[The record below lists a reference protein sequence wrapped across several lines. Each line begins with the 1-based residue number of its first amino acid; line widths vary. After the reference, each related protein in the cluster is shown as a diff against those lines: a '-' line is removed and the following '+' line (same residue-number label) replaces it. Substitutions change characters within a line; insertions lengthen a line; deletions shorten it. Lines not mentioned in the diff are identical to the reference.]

1 MFDCIIIGAGPGGLV
16 CTKELLEQGVVNVV
30 CLEQTGD
37 IGGVFANT
45 YDNLVLTSSCTFSMF
60 SDFWIG
66 DGQQHEF
73 WTKEEAIDYWRRYAQ
88 HFGVLDKIRFNSK
101 VVAVIAQDNDA
112 WEVQLA
118 SGETF
123 FSKRIA
129 LAIGNNSIPSYPTW
143 KDLLTEVEYSHSQQY
158 RNAKNFVGKN
168 VLVVGGGE
176 SGSDIALQISQVAN
190 KCWVSLR
197 NSTGWV
203 LPRKRGQYAVD
214 IATHEGIY
222 GLPREYGAY
231 VSKLVC
237 EFELSLNDPVHD
249 AAAQLN
255 QKIKSKN
262 GIWGTYGTKNF
273 SLPKAMVN
281 HGCQVIGEI
290 EKIEKGG
297 RTLMTVDD
305 ETLDDV
311 DAVVF
316 CTGYKNYISF
326 LPEELKQTDPRS
338 LYKQMFNTKYRDKI
352 VWIGFARPGFG
363 SQFPI
368 MEMQARF
375 FSLICTGERNLPS
388 YEQMQKVVFRD
399 QAVYL
404 KQFEHNAERIRSLV
418 DYHRYMS
425 DIADL
430 IKCNPPFRKYFFLH
444 PRLWLRMVYGAT
456 QATQFRLVGPGKKE
470 ALAQQLIMKLPVT
483 KFNYFLKAGLRGRV
497 IYAFKYLL
505 KLLIP
510 FNIGLR
516 RSGSISKKLS

>member
-1 MFDCIIIGAGPGGLV
+1 MFDCIVIGAGPGGLV
-16 CTKELLEQGVVNVV
+16 CTKELLEQGVLNVI
-30 CLEQTGD
+30 CLEQTGN
-37 IGGVFANT
+37 IGGVFNHT

-66 DGQQHEF
+66 DGKQHEF
-73 WTKEEAIDYWRRYAQ
+73 WTKEEAIDYWKRYAQ
-88 HFGVLDKIRFNSK
+88 HFGVLDKIRFYSR
-101 VVAVIAQDNDA
+101 VIAVIPQENQG
-112 WEVQLA
+112 WQVQLA

-123 FSKRIA
+123 IAQRIA
-129 LAIGNNSIPSYPTW
+129 LAIGNNSIPNYPTW
-143 KDLLTEVEYSHSQQY
+143 KDLLTEVEYSHSQEY

-176 SGSDIALQISQVAN
+176 SGSDIALEISRVAN
-190 KCWVSLR
+190 KCWISLR

-203 LPRKRGQYAVD
+203 LPRKRGEYAVD
-214 IATHEGIY
+214 IATHQGIY

-231 VSKLVC
+231 ISKLIC
-237 EFELSLNDPVHD
+237 EFELNINDPVHD
-249 AAAQLN
+249 TAAELN

-273 SLPKAMVN
+273 SLPKAIVH
-281 HGCQVIGEI
+281 HGCQVIGEVL
-290 EKIEKGG
+290 KIENGG
-297 RTLMTVDD
+297 KTLISIEG
-305 ETLDDV
+305 ETLENI

-338 LYKQMFNTKYRDKI
+338 LYKHMFHPKYRDKI

-375 FSLICTGERNLPS
+375 FGLICTGERNLPTC
-388 YEQMQKVVFRD
+388 EQMQKVAFSD
-399 QAVYL
+399 QAFYL
-404 KQFEHNAERIRSLV
+404 EQFEHNAQRIRSLV
-418 DYHRYMS
+418 DYHRYMGEL
-425 DIADL
+425 ADL
-430 IKCNPPFRKYFFLH
+430 ISCKPPLWKYFFLH
-444 PRLWLRMVYGAT
+444 PLLWLKMVYGAT

-470 ALAQQLIMKLPVT
+470 ALAQQLIIKLPIT
-483 KFNYFLKAGLRGRV
+483 RFNYFVKAGLRGRV

-505 KLLIP
+505 RRLMLLNLELIHP
-510 FNIGLR
+510 IR
-516 RSGSISKKLS
+516 D